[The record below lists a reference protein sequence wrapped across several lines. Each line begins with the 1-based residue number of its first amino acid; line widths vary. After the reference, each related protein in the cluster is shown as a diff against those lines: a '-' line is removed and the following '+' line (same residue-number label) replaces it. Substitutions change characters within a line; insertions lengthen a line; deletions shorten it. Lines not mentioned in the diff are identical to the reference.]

1 MKKWNLLL
9 IHLRRALDLGC
20 IFSMPVSLICLA
32 GPSSCELFAQGVALA
47 EGYQDHGGTLPGE
60 SVKGHALYGGPRAGS
75 MIGMIAN
82 GLNGSH
88 GSSTPPGGFSA
99 HG

>member
-1 MKKWNLLL
+1 M
-9 IHLRRALDLGC
+9 
-20 IFSMPVSLICLA
+20 
-32 GPSSCELFAQGVALA
+32 QGVALA
-47 EGYQDHGGTLPGE
+47 ESYQEHGGSSPGE
-60 SVKGHALYGGPRAGS
+60 SVKGHALYGGPRAGTV
-75 MIGMIAN
+75 IGMLTS

>member
-1 MKKWNLLL
+1 
-9 IHLRRALDLGC
+9 
-20 IFSMPVSLICLA
+20 MPVFLICLA
-32 GPSSCELFAQGVALA
+32 AYMFAQGVALA
-47 EGYQDHGGTLPGE
+47 EGYQDHGGTLLGE